1 MREDNIKDYCNGVCR
16 YLVFLKEVISDTKL
30 YGYYIIKNND
40 NKYTEFDNNSFDYT
54 KLNFSDFN
62 I

>member
-1 MREDNIKDYCNGVCR
+1 MREDNIKDYCNGVCS
-16 YLVFLKEVISDTKL
+16 YLVFLEEVISGTQL
-30 YGYYIIKNND
+30 YGDYIIKNND